1 MRNFHPTQDEL
12 SSLDQAVNVIANP
25 YTMHAVSIFVSRKAA
40 SKFTDFALSPPCTV
54 RQFVPVNA
62 QTLDTHHKALQINLD
77 KTKYGTFA
85 EIGAGQEVARWF
97 FRVGAA
103 AGTIA
108 KSISAYDMVVSD
120 AIYGP
125 TDRYV
130 SRRRLSSMLDHEYQ
144 LLVERLKE
152 KRGAKTKFFAF
163 ANTVTA
169 RSWKQRDESHGWM
182 GIRFQT
188 EPGTEPCDIWIHVR
202 MLDRENIQQQEAL
215 GIMGVNLIHSAFYL
229 FKNPSKLIGSLMDG
243 LTPERV
249 EVDMIRLSGPA
260 FAKIDNR
267 LMALEL
273 VQQGLA
279 NSAMFTSSGE
289 VVQAAEVLYQK
300 PILVERGSFRPVT
313 NVTIDMLRCAEAQF
327 VQEPNVRGE
336 EIVVLTEMTM
346 RNLVMEGK
354 IDPQDFLDRADL
366 LAALG
371 KNVLISNYGEF
382 HRLAAY
388 LFRYTKK
395 MISIV
400 MGVPTLREL
409 FDEKYYKDLEGGIL
423 ESFGRLFKNALKLYV
438 YPLQDPATGSII
450 TATNMLVAPNL
461 RHLYAYLLESHF
473 IENVCDYHREFLPIF
488 SRDVLAKIK
497 KNDPAWESAV
507 PPEVAQL
514 IKHRGLFG
522 FGRQI

>member
-1 MRNFHPTQDEL
+1 LGVPPSSGLGVLDFDL
-12 SSLDQAVNVIANP
+12 SRTSGLL
-25 YTMHAVSIFVSRKAA
+25 HAGGMNER
-40 SKFTDFALSPPCTV
+40 P
-54 RQFVPVNA
+54 
-62 QTLDTHHKALQINLD
+62 LDTHQKALQINLD
-77 KTKYGTFA
+77 DSKYGTFA

-130 SRRRLSSMLDHEYQ
+130 SRSRLSSMLDHEYR
-144 LLVERLKE
+144 LLVERLAE
-152 KRGAKTKFFAF
+152 KRGSVTKFFAF

-169 RSWKQRDESHGWM
+169 RSYKQRDESHGWM

-188 EPGTEPCDIWIHVR
+188 EPRIEPCDIWIHLR
-202 MLDRENIQQQEAL
+202 MLDRENFQQQEAL
-215 GIMGVNLIHSAFYL
+215 GIMGVNLIHGAVYL
-229 FKNPSKLIGSLMDG
+229 YQNPERLIGSLLDG
-243 LTPERV
+243 LTSERV
-249 EVDMIRLSGPA
+249 EVDMIRFSGPA
-260 FAKIDNR
+260 FGKLDNR
-267 LMALEL
+267 LMALQL

-279 NSAMFTSSGE
+279 NSAMFTATGE
-289 VVQAAEVLYQK
+289 VVQAAEVLHHK

-313 NVTIDMLRCAEAQF
+313 NVAIDMLQCAEAQF
-327 VQEPNVRGE
+327 VQEPNVQGE
-336 EIVVLTEMTM
+336 EILVLAEMTM
-346 RNLVMEGK
+346 KNLVTEGK
-354 IDPQDFLDRADL
+354 IDPKDFLDRADL

-395 MISIV
+395 MIGIV

-409 FDEKYYKDLEGGIL
+409 FDEKYYTDLEGGIL

-438 YPLQDPATGSII
+438 YPLQDPVNGSII
-450 TATNMLVAPNL
+450 TATNLLVAANL
-461 RHLYAYLLESHF
+461 RHLYSFLQESRF
-473 IENVCDYHREFLPIF
+473 IENICDYNRSFLPIF
-488 SRDVLAKIK
+488 SKDVLAKIK
-497 KNDPAWESAV
+497 NGDAGWEKMV
-507 PPEVAQL
+507 PPQVAE
-514 IKHRGLFG
+514 IIRNRGLFG
-522 FGRQI
+522 YGRRAE